1 VYGSAQSHLSLPLF
15 PFDLPLVA
23 SMAAG
28 AVELF
33 MKTSL
38 SICLFFSLTIVY
50 TYQGKTPCSNRV
62 QWLSVEE
69 VMDWTSALIGLIIGF
84 VVGLAVALLFRFV
97 HRKTAKQLAEEL
109 LLETE
114 TQKKADMDAVI
125 ENIKQSFGN
134 LSLEAL
140 SRSTEEFLKLAK
152 TRLESEREIGSKE
165 LDAKKGLI
173 DQQLK
178 QMTSKLEDVSRV
190 MSELEKDRVKKFGEL
205 ASQLT
210 IANQQSAALMQT
222 TNLLREALAST
233 KARGQWGE
241 RMAEDVLRLAGLIED
256 VNYFKQKSIDE
267 ARSRPDFTFLL
278 PRDLK
283 LNMDVK
289 FPLDN
294 YVRFLE
300 TDTDTE
306 KARFRNDFLRDVKNR
321 VKEVTSREYI
331 NPEQNT
337 VDYVLLFIPNEQIY
351 SFIHEQDSSILD
363 EGIKNRVIF
372 CSPITLFAVLA
383 VIRQAV
389 DNFALEKT
397 SNEILSLLGSF
408 KNQWNEFLKKMDL
421 LGKRIGDAQKEYEAL
436 TTTRRRQLERPLNK
450 IDDLRTQRGLP
461 IRSFEDQ

>member
-1 VYGSAQSHLSLPLF
+1 
-15 PFDLPLVA
+15 
-23 SMAAG
+23 
-28 AVELF
+28 
-33 MKTSL
+33 
-38 SICLFFSLTIVY
+38 
-50 TYQGKTPCSNRV
+50 
-62 QWLSVEE
+62 
-69 VMDWTSALIGLIIGF
+69 MDWISALIGLIIGF
-84 VVGLAVALLFRFV
+84 GVGLVVALLFRFV
-97 HRKTAKQLAEEL
+97 HGKTAKQLAEEL

-140 SRSTEEFLKLAK
+140 SKSTEEFLKLAK

-241 RMAEDVLRLAGLIED
+241 RMAEDVLRLAGFIED

-306 KARFRNDFLRDVKNR
+306 KTRFRNDFLRDVKNR

-421 LGKRIGDAQKEYEAL
+421 LGKRIADAQKEYEAL

-461 IRSFEDQ
+461 IRSLEDQ

>member
-1 VYGSAQSHLSLPLF
+1 
-15 PFDLPLVA
+15 
-23 SMAAG
+23 
-28 AVELF
+28 
-33 MKTSL
+33 
-38 SICLFFSLTIVY
+38 
-50 TYQGKTPCSNRV
+50 
-62 QWLSVEE
+62 VEE

-84 VVGLAVALLFRFV
+84 GVGLVVALLFRFV

-294 YVRFLE
+294 YIRFLE

-421 LGKRIGDAQKEYEAL
+421 LGKRIADAQKEYEAL
-436 TTTRRRQLERPLNK
+436 TTTRRRQLERPLNR

-461 IRSFEDQ
+461 IRSLEDH